1 MSKLNFF
8 IHRTAAVLASGLN
21 KKGIEKSV
29 LAFSFGGGSVD
40 VSLLHVTI
48 DEGVFEVL
56 ATSGDT
62 NLGGEDI
69 NERIM
74 NFMFKKYKNTTGI
87 DIRFEHVLLLFKKE
101 TEKNTRLLKNYN
113 ANLIIIIMTKNVIKS
128 YMIIYVLSLQFVIK
142 EVFLYCNY
150 YNNTVLL
157 YTISFN
163 CI

>member
-1 MSKLNFF
+1 MWVFKVFFALIHSSVHEEKKPNSIIFEMSKLNFF

-87 DIRFEHVLLLFKKE
+87 DIRFEHV
-101 TEKNTRLLKNYN
+101 
-113 ANLIIIIMTKNVIKS
+113 
-128 YMIIYVLSLQFVIK
+128 
-142 EVFLYCNY
+142 
-150 YNNTVLL
+150 
-157 YTISFN
+157 
-163 CI
+163 